1 MYINEVLYFT
11 QVFTVKL
18 SILAFYLRLFPGVLI
33 RRLIWGTIC
42 VTISFIII
50 FDFVTIFQCQP
61 VSYYW
66 LGWTLE
72 TKGHCLSINMLV
84 WANAASSIVLDLWM
98 LVLPLSQLRVLQ
110 LHWKKKV
117 GVALMF
123 SVGVL

>member
-1 MYINEVLYFT
+1 
-11 QVFTVKL
+11 
-18 SILAFYLRLFPGVLI
+18 
-33 RRLIWGTIC
+33 
-42 VTISFIII
+42 
-50 FDFVTIFQCQP
+50 
-61 VSYYW
+61 
-66 LGWTLE
+66 
-72 TKGHCLSINMLV
+72 MLV